1 MILKGRMSRIETAMT
16 RWLVYVQMHLLMPLD
31 YRVFTPIL
39 V

>member
-1 MILKGRMSRIETAMT
+1 MT

-39 V
+39 VLDYKFCGP